1 MVISG
6 TQSSSIQY
14 LISLCCL
21 KTWPVKYFAP
31 PLPWG
36 RAGFTRAL
44 TMLWLT
50 CTHWCC
56 CCGDSPLFSWDGRCK
71 ETCDSSDLDGL
82 LCHLGPPR
90 PLAATSGAL
99 QIFGGAGPPP
109 GFSLK
114 RPRQEMGQRSAVTL
128 QLQMSAP
135 LCTAVEE
142 EGETG
147 PCPDFLPLS
156 RLSLLL
162 PLLRLTGQQK
172 KLDSLLCWFPLK
184 PHSPSDPR

>member
-14 LISLCCL
+14 LISLCWL

-109 GFSLK
+109 GLAS
-114 RPRQEMGQRSAVTL
+114 R
-128 QLQMSAP
+128 
-135 LCTAVEE
+135 
-142 EGETG
+142 G
-147 PCPDFLPLS
+147 PGKKWGKGPLS
-156 RLSLLL
+156 PFNSKCQPLSAL
-162 PLLRLTGQQK
+162 PWRK
-172 KLDSLLCWFPLK
+172 KGKQDPAPTFFLSPDSLCSSLCSGSLDSRRSWTRCSVGF
-184 PHSPSDPR
+184 H